1 MKFFRKK
8 FKKIL
13 NSKDYIKRADY
24 LAYENKYWDLKRML
38 RYLPKDYQ
46 LLYTARQ
53 LLMSRSY
60 GVDNAINKVPQKLK
74 NDSGLNYDR
83 LKWRR
88 KRGRL
93 DGSLEILLKIK
104 NTKEY
109 MVRPDKWW
117 VERGIIGR
125 SLIYKKNMKLPIKL

>member
-1 MKFFRKK
+1 MDLDQLFWVRLIFLKETHKKGKELIKDGWITADLTRSEMKFYSKK

-13 NSKDYIKRADY
+13 NSSDYIKRADY

-60 GVDNAINKVPQKLK
+60 GVDMQLVKCLK
-74 NDSGLNYDR
+74 S
-83 LKWRR
+83 
-88 KRGRL
+88 
-93 DGSLEILLKIK
+93 
-104 NTKEY
+104 
-109 MVRPDKWW
+109 
-117 VERGIIGR
+117 
-125 SLIYKKNMKLPIKL
+125 